1 MSISKKRTIINPF
14 TSIPQYNCF
23 GCAPSNE
30 FGLQMEFY
38 DEGEETVC
46 EWQPKQHF
54 QGYGNILH
62 GGIISTM
69 MDEIASW
76 YVFTK
81 LKTAGVTYKLEV
93 NFRSPVYTD
102 KGCITLRAKLKNTSK
117 RKADID
123 VKLYD
128 NGGELCSEGIVGYFV
143 FPEKWAKEKL
153 YYPDFDSFFEE

>member
-1 MSISKKRTIINPF
+1 MSTSKKRTITNPF
-14 TSIPQYNCF
+14 TSIEQYNCF
-23 GCAPSNE
+23 GCSPSNE
-30 FGLQMEFY
+30 HGLQMQFY

-54 QGYGNILH
+54 QGYGNVMH
-62 GGIISTM
+62 GGIISTL

-93 NFRSPVYTD
+93 KFKSPVYTN
-102 KGCITLRAKLKNTSK
+102 KGCITLRARIREESK
-117 RKADID
+117 RIADID
-123 VKLYD
+123 VKLFD
-128 NGGELCSEGIVGYFV
+128 HEGELCAEGIVGYFV